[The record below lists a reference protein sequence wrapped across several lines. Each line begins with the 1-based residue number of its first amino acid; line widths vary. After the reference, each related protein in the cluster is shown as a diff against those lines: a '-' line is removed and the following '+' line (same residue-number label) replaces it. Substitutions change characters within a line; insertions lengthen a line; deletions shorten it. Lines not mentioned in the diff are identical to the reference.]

1 MAYVTSNPPQMQS
14 AGALT
19 RGNPAAGSSE
29 PTACNIW
36 NYISTDA
43 AATVN
48 GAGYFTN
55 GGDLGM
61 KLYDIVIIV
70 NTTGALVSISRVST
84 VAAGSPGA
92 VSLTQLVA
100 PA

>member
-1 MAYVTSNPPQMQS
+1 MAYATTNPPVLTFS
-14 AGALT
+14 GALT
-19 RGNPAAGSSE
+19 RGNPNANASE
-29 PTACNIW
+29 PTGQNIW
-36 NYISTDA
+36 AYSSADA

-61 KLYDIVIIV
+61 KLGDIVLIW
-70 NTTGALVSISRVST
+70 NTAGALSSISRVST
-84 VAAGSPGA
+84 VAVGSPGA

>member
-1 MAYVTSNPPQMQS
+1 MGYATTSPPS
-14 AGALT
+14 LAFSGSLT
-19 RGNPAAGSSE
+19 RGNPASGSSE
-29 PTACNIW
+29 PTGINQW
-36 NYISTDA
+36 NYSSADA

-61 KLYDIVIIV
+61 KLGDIVWIW
-70 NTTGALVSISRVST
+70 NTAGALSSISRVST